1 MSDPLAG
8 LEDEG
13 PKSRSSKTK
22 PPDLKPGDRVE
33 LLIGCRSIDLDL
45 KVVSVYWTGVP
56 PNEYWMVHTQLGDN
70 KNASIW
76 APHDQY
82 VKAGEK
88 KEVVKTPER
97 LAYERCY
104 VCHGNHDGLPCPKM
118 TVIGVDQ
125 GVGDRSVEITIG
137 GEDGVIQQER
147 VDGVDKVRQ
156 RDEESII
163 RNTGNDPL
171 LGLSD
176 D

>member
-88 KEVVKTPER
+88 KVLPGVVDVEEAHRKIIT
-97 LAYERCY
+97 LWACL
-104 VCHGNHDGLPCPKM
+104 VCGEQHGNLPCPKM
-118 TVIGVDQ
+118 TVIC
-125 GVGDRSVEITIG
+125 I
-137 GEDGVIQQER
+137 
-147 VDGVDKVRQ
+147 
-156 RDEESII
+156 
-163 RNTGNDPL
+163 DPL
-171 LGLSD
+171 SQLQEE
-176 D
+176 

>member
-76 APHDQY
+76 APHHHY
-82 VKAGEK
+82 VKVGEK
-88 KEVVKTPER
+88 KQALPGVSVVEQAHRMLQEIPC
-97 LAYERCY
+97 L
-104 VCHGNHDGLPCPKM
+104 VCSGQHGNLPCPKM
-118 TVIGVDQ
+118 TVIC
-125 GVGDRSVEITIG
+125 I
-137 GEDGVIQQER
+137 
-147 VDGVDKVRQ
+147 
-156 RDEESII
+156 
-163 RNTGNDPL
+163 DPL
-171 LGLSD
+171 SQLQEE
-176 D
+176 